1 MSDPTPPV
9 AAPTP
14 EPAPAPDPP
23 TIVPAGETD
32 AGEALAIDDALASGL
47 RRRPSGEPPPLP
59 KHLDRTTLLW
69 LGIAALITFAWIV
82 LTANSTTARAIGLA
96 ENELVESVA
105 GGRSASMDDL
115 LGSIND
121 LLDGWFVPI
130 VGWGAIVLCALNK
143 RWRHILVL
151 LIALLV
157 TIVAVS
163 VSASLIQRPRPLG
176 VRIVGTWEG
185 WAMPTTTVA
194 MATAVLVTAYCCVVP
209 PGRWRRSLVV
219 GSVVFLALYGVLE
232 VVIAQAHP
240 TDIIIAVTLGG
251 AIPLLAFRWF
261 TPEEAFPIGAARGG
275 NSAHLDISGARGDAI
290 RAAVEEQLGVKVLE
304 AKPIGGEGSAGSTPI
319 RLKIADPVTGE
330 ASGAMFA
337 KLLARSHLRADR
349 QYKLMRTL
357 AYGRLE
363 DESRFQTVRRLVQQ
377 EDYLGLRFDA
387 AGIKVPKTHGIVE
400 ITPEAEYLLVT
411 DFLDGYQE
419 IGDAEVDVTLIDDA
433 LGIVRRMWDSGL
445 AHRDVKPANL
455 MTNGLDVAVI
465 DVGFSQVRPTPWR
478 QAIDLANMMLV
489 LALRSDADTVYQ
501 RALLQFS
508 PDDIAEG
515 FAATHGITVPTQLRQ
530 KMKEDGRDLIG
541 EFRAL
546 APDRARISIQRWS
559 ARRIG
564 LAVGVLL
571 GGLALLWLFISNL
584 QAIGLLP

>member
-1 MSDPTPPV
+1 MSDATLPTGAAALPAADSP
-9 AAPTP
+9 AAPADRRAAT
-14 EPAPAPDPP
+14 
-23 TIVPAGETD
+23 
-32 AGEALAIDDALASGL
+32 GL

-59 KHLDRTTLLW
+59 KHLDRSTLVW
-69 LGIAALITFAWIV
+69 LGVAGLITFAWIV
-82 LTANSTTARAIGLA
+82 LTVNTTTARAIGLA
-96 ENELVESVA
+96 ENELVISLA
-105 GGRSASMDDL
+105 DARPSGLDDL
-115 LGSIND
+115 FASLND

-130 VGWGAIVLCALNK
+130 VGWGTIVLCVLNK
-143 RWRHILVL
+143 RWRHVLVL

-157 TIVAVS
+157 TIVVVTVS
-163 VSASLIQRPRPLG
+163 GNLIRRPRPLG
-176 VRIVGTWEG
+176 VEILGTWSG
-185 WAMPTTTVA
+185 WSMPTSTVA
-194 MATAVLVTAYCCVVP
+194 MAAAVLVSAYCCAVP
-209 PGRWRRSLVV
+209 PGRLRRVMVV
-219 GSVVFLALYGVLE
+219 ASVVFLALYGALE
-232 VVIAQAHP
+232 IDIGQSHP
-240 TDIIIAVTLGG
+240 SDIIIAVTLGA
-251 AIPLLAFRWF
+251 AIPLLLFRWF
-261 TPEEAFPIGAARGG
+261 TPEDAFPIGTSSGG

-290 RAAVEEQLGVKVLE
+290 RAAVESQLGVRVLE

-319 RLKIADPVTGE
+319 RLKIADPTSGEPTG
-330 ASGAMFA
+330 ALFA
-337 KLLARSHLRADR
+337 KLLARSHLRSDR

-377 EDYLGLRFDA
+377 EDYLGLRFAA
-387 AGIKVPKTHGIVE
+387 AGIKVPKTYGIVE

-419 IGDAEVDVTLIDDA
+419 IGDAEVDIAIIDDA

-455 MTNGLDVAVI
+455 MTNGEDVAVI

-508 PDDIAEG
+508 PDEIAEG

-530 KMKEDGRDLIG
+530 KMKEDGRDLIS

-546 APDRARISIQRWS
+546 APDRPKISIQRWS
-559 ARRIG
+559 ARRVG
-564 LAVGVLL
+564 LALGVFV
-571 GGLALLWLFISNL
+571 GGLLLLWLFISNL